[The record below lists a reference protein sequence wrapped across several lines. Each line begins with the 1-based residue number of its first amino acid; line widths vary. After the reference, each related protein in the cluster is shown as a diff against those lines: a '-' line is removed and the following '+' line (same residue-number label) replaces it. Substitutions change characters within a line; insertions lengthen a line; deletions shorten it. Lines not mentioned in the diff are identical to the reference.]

1 MHPLCFAQ
9 GRRESSRG
17 AVLIEGEVPSVGALA
32 LVDVPEPPEALEDVV
47 GSGALGWGVGS
58 SAAPN

>member
-1 MHPLCFAQ
+1 M
-9 GRRESSRG
+9 
-17 AVLIEGEVPSVGALA
+17 LIEGEVPSVGALA
-32 LVDVPEPPEALEDVV
+32 LVDVPVPEPPEALEDVV